1 MFLSPMLLQKR
12 ETPFDDDRYVFEPK
26 IDGHRMIISIQ
37 NGEVRLFT
45 RNNNDV
51 TNKYPELHDVPID
64 DHSDVVLDGEVA
76 CIDSATGSI
85 EFELIQERF
94 QIRKPEKIREAM
106 QRKPV
111 VFFAFDV
118 LRYKGRDLRA
128 CPLWE
133 RKAVLEQALN
143 ENQSFKRVL
152 SIRGK
157 GVALFEA
164 IKHKQL
170 EGIVAKV
177 RGSKYVGR
185 RDVSW
190 LKIINYSYADVEIAG
205 YRKDDFGWLLR
216 HNSKPVGVLE
226 LAVPTMQKKA
236 FYGVTRSL
244 VTGEDKN
251 FVYLE
256 PRIKAQVRF
265 RNWYRS
271 GMLRSPEFVK
281 FVM

>member
-1 MFLSPMLLQKR
+1 
-12 ETPFDDDRYVFEPK
+12 
-26 IDGHRMIISIQ
+26 MIISIH

-45 RNNNDV
+45 RNENDV

-76 CIDSATGSI
+76 CIDQTGSI
-85 EFELIQERF
+85 DFEMIQERF

-106 QRKPV
+106 IRKPV
-111 VFFAFDV
+111 VFFSFDI
-118 LRYKGRDLRA
+118 LRYRGEDLRGRT
-128 CPLWE
+128 LME
-133 RKAVLEQALN
+133 RKEILERALG
-143 ENQSFKRVL
+143 ETQCYRRVL
-152 SIRGK
+152 SIQNK
-157 GVALFEA
+157 GIALFEA
-164 IKHKQL
+164 IREKQL
-170 EGIVAKV
+170 EGIVAKGK
-177 RGSKYVGR
+177 GSKYVGR
-185 RDVSW
+185 RDANW
-190 LKIINYSYADVEIAG
+190 LKIINYSYADVEISG

-226 LAVPTMQKKA
+226 LAVPSMHKKA

-281 FVM
+281 FLM